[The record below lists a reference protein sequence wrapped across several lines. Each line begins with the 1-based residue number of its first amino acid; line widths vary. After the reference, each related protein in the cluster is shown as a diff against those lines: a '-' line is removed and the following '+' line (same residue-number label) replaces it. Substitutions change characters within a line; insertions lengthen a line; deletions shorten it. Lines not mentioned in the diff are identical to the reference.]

1 MSGLGIAKKGYKLA
15 KKYFKKRMKDTS
27 YQVGLTEFGGLG
39 FKAGKY
45 ARKHPIDA
53 AAAGATGTLIGR
65 SLHKDKKGKK

>member
-1 MSGLGIAKKGYKLA
+1 
-15 KKYFKKRMKDTS
+15 MKDPS